1 MSEAVVMRWQLR
13 SRSPVEVFGLWL
25 KVSVEK
31 VPEVHEVL
39 TTLSYIP
46 NMQCQNVNTK
56 QLDGGR
62 VRSLWILQGSNKKQT
77 NDRESPQLG
86 F

>member
-1 MSEAVVMRWQLR
+1 MRGILSEAVVMRWQLR
-13 SRSPVEVFGLWL
+13 SRSPVE
-25 KVSVEK
+25 VSVEK

>member
-1 MSEAVVMRWQLR
+1 MRWQLR
-13 SRSPVEVFGLWL
+13 SRSPVE
-25 KVSVEK
+25 VSVEK

-46 NMQCQNVNTK
+46 NMQYQNVNTK